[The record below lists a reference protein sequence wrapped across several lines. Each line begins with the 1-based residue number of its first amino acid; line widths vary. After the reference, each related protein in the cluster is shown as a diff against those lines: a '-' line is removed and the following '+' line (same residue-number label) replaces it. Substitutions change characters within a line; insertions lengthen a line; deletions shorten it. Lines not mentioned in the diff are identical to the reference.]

1 MLIEGL
7 LAYEHPRSCHAE
19 LAISSPIAGKIYS
32 VDTLEKSPHTTDP
45 DVVRLGDAT
54 YLFIFF
60 FYTGNAHTCM
70 ARPYMAVLFN
80 LSILNFMV

>member
-19 LAISSPIAGKIYS
+19 LATSSPIAGKIYS
-32 VDTLEKSPHTTDP
+32 VNTLGKGPHTTDP

-60 FYTGNAHTCM
+60 FFTLAMHTHAWPDHIWQFC
-70 ARPYMAVLFN
+70 
-80 LSILNFMV
+80 